1 MLISRVDIT
10 IRQQARK
17 GRAMV
22 TTLVGE
28 EDVYGTAK
36 EIKKK
41 SVIV

>member
-1 MLISRVDIT
+1 
-10 IRQQARK
+10 
-17 GRAMV
+17 V

-41 SVIV
+41 SIIV

>member
-1 MLISRVDIT
+1 LLYGSKLV
-10 IRQQARK
+10 K
-17 GRAMV
+17 GRATV

-41 SVIV
+41 SIIV